1 MGVVVAVVLLTI
13 LGAVTANIFG
23 RTLIGLGE
31 RIVNTVPFVRNV
43 YSALKQIVETVF
55 QSQHNAFKEVV
66 LVEYPMAG
74 SWAVAFVASH
84 AKGVIRERVAKYEG
98 EDVLGVFVPTTPNP
112 TSGFLLFVPRSKTVA
127 LDITITDELKKEGLS
142 RDVVNRLQNLR
153 KDQGL
158 EVQDKINVSYHTNDE
173 SLKSAVE
180 AFKSYIQKETQA
192 LSLEYVNEANGG
204 TLLDIDG
211 LELTVAI
218 EIAKN

>member
-1 MGVVVAVVLLTI
+1 M
-13 LGAVTANIFG
+13 
-23 RTLIGLGE
+23 
-31 RIVNTVPFVRNV
+31 
-43 YSALKQIVETVF
+43 
-55 QSQHNAFKEVV
+55 
-66 LVEYPMAG
+66 
-74 SWAVAFVASH
+74 
-84 AKGVIRERVAKYEG
+84 
-98 EDVLGVFVPTTPNP
+98 
-112 TSGFLLFVPRSKTVA
+112 
-127 LDITITDELKKEGLS
+127 
-142 RDVVNRLQNLR
+142 VNRLQNLR